1 VLLSP
6 AYAELAPIEEP
17 AERLAESAAASS
29 PQKQVQLDRL
39 KSRKVMICTPSRVS
53 IVELPLLTGAIL

>member
-1 VLLSP
+1 
-6 AYAELAPIEEP
+6 
-17 AERLAESAAASS
+17 LAESAAASS